1 MIRFGILA
9 LGAIT
14 LGSVASAQTAAVDL
28 ARAEGV
34 VGERFDGYMG
44 FASAP
49 SAAVRSEVAK
59 LNIRRRA
66 IYSRFATS
74 RGVSPQEVG
83 ITAGCQLLARID
95 VGQSYMLADGRWQR
109 RAPTQAAPVPE
120 YCT

>member
-1 MIRFGILA
+1 MTRFGFLA

-14 LGSVASAQTAAVDL
+14 LGSAAFAQTAAVDS
-28 ARAEGV
+28 ARAGGV

-49 SAAVRSEVAK
+49 SAAVRSDVAK

-66 IYSRFATS
+66 LYSRFATS

-120 YCT
+120 YCA